1 LKKIKA
7 AKISRAIG
15 AEFLQGNP
23 ENLYEGISID
33 SRQIKSGQLFFAM
46 RGKNYDAHD
55 YAVQAVSSGASGLVL
70 ERVVPDLPSGV
81 DVFLVPDTLAALQ
94 SLARY
99 NRSAFNIP
107 VIAVTGSVG
116 KTTTKDLMAVVLSV
130 KFNTLKTTGNQN
142 NEIGL
147 PLTLLNLNE
156 SHEALVVEMA
166 MRGPGE
172 IDFLCGLAL
181 PNAAIITNIGEAH
194 LGLLGSVENIAQ
206 AKGELLEHIPV
217 SGFAVLNAQSPFIFK
232 QAARCRGK
240 VIFFGAA
247 SNLDIY
253 ARDIR
258 ISGEG
263 SAFTVEAGGR
273 SFNIFLPLPGAH
285 NVLNAL
291 SVIGAALELGF
302 TAGEITEGLARI
314 TLSGSRLEIID
325 LKDITVI
332 NDTYNA
338 NPSSVK
344 AALEAL
350 AEVAEG
356 KRKIAVLGDMLELG
370 EKADSFHNQL
380 GESIASTGVDY
391 LITVGGLAR
400 QMALGAMNNGM
411 AGSHVFICDSNAE
424 GFGKLKELL
433 LAGDVV
439 LVKGSRGMRMEEI
452 IQALIAMNH

>member
-1 LKKIKA
+1 LRKIKA
-7 AKISRAIG
+7 AKIGQVIG
-15 AEFLQGNP
+15 ADFLQGNP
-23 ENLYEGISID
+23 ENWYKGVSID
-33 SRQIKSGQLFFAM
+33 SRQIESGQLFFAI

-55 YAVQAVSSGASGLVL
+55 FAVQAVFAGASGLVL
-70 ERVVPDLPSGV
+70 ERMVPDLPPGV

-107 VIAVTGSVG
+107 VIAVTGSAG
-116 KTTTKDLMAVVLSV
+116 KTTTKDLMAGVLSV

-147 PLTLLNLNE
+147 PLTLLSLDE
-156 SHEALVVEMA
+156 SHEALVAEMA

-172 IDFLCGLAL
+172 IDFLCRLAV

-194 LGLLGSVENIAQ
+194 LELLGSVEKIAQ
-206 AKGELLEHIPV
+206 AKGELLEHIPAG
-217 SGFAVLNAQSPFIFK
+217 GFAVLNAQSPYIYM
-232 QAARCRGK
+232 QAARCRGR
-240 VIFFGAA
+240 VIFFGAS

-263 SAFTVEAGGR
+263 STFTVEAEGY
-273 SFNIFLPLPGAH
+273 SFNIFLPLPGLH

-302 TAGEITEGLARI
+302 TTGEITEGLARI
-314 TLSGSRLEIID
+314 ALSGSRLEMLNLKGII
-325 LKDITVI
+325 VI

-344 AALEAL
+344 AALEVL
-350 AEVAEG
+350 AEVADD

-370 EKADSFHNQL
+370 EKADLFHNQL

-391 LITVGGLAR
+391 LITVGRLAR
-400 QMALGAMNNGM
+400 QIALGAIKSGM
-411 AGSHVFICDSNAE
+411 SGSHIFICDSNAE
-424 GFGKLKELL
+424 GFEKLEKL
-433 LAGDVV
+433 LATDDVV
-439 LVKGSRGMRMEEI
+439 LIKGSRGMHMEEI
-452 IQALIAMNH
+452 IQALSADH

>member
-1 LKKIKA
+1 LRKIKA
-7 AKISRAIG
+7 AEISQAIG
-15 AEFLQGNP
+15 ADFLQGNP
-23 ENLYEGISID
+23 ENLYKGISID
-33 SRQIKSGQLFFAM
+33 SRHIENGQLFFAI
-46 RGKNYDAHD
+46 RGNNYDAHD
-55 YAVQAVSSGASGLVL
+55 FAVQAVSEGASGLVL
-70 ERVVPDLPSGV
+70 ERIVPDLPSGV
-81 DVFLVPDTLAALQ
+81 DVFLAPDTLAALQ
-94 SLARY
+94 SLARH

-107 VIAVTGSVG
+107 VIAVTGSAG
-116 KTTTKDLMAVVLSV
+116 KTTTKDLMAGVLSV

-147 PLTLLNLNE
+147 PLTLLSLNE

-166 MRGPGE
+166 MRGLGE
-172 IDFLCGLAL
+172 IDFLCRLAL

-194 LGLLGSVENIAQ
+194 LELLGSVERIAQ
-206 AKGELLEHIPV
+206 AKGELLEHIPA
-217 SGFAVLNAQSPFIFK
+217 SGFAVLNAQSPYIYK
-232 QAARCRGK
+232 QVARCPGK
-240 VIFFGAA
+240 VIFFGTA

-258 ISGEG
+258 ISNEG
-263 SAFTVEAGGR
+263 SAFTVEAEGR
-273 SFNIFLPLPGAH
+273 SFNIFLPLPGLH
-285 NVLNAL
+285 NILNAL

-302 TAGEITEGLARI
+302 TAGEITEGLAKI

-325 LKDITVI
+325 LKGVTVI

-350 AEVAEG
+350 AEVADN

-370 EKADSFHNQL
+370 EKADLFHNQL

-391 LITVGGLAR
+391 LITVGQLAR
-400 QMALGAMNNGM
+400 QIALGAIQSGM
-411 AGSHVFICDSNAE
+411 SGSHVFICDSNDE
-424 GFGKLKELL
+424 SIEKLEKLL
-433 LAGDVV
+433 NADDVV

-452 IQALIAMNH
+452 IQALSTNH

>member
-1 LKKIKA
+1 MRKIKA
-7 AKISRAIG
+7 AEISQAIG
-15 AEFLQGNP
+15 ADFLQGNP
-23 ENLYEGISID
+23 ENLYKGISID
-33 SRQIKSGQLFFAM
+33 SRHIENGQLFFAI
-46 RGKNYDAHD
+46 RGNNYDAHD
-55 YAVQAVSSGASGLVL
+55 FAVQAVSEGASGLVL
-70 ERVVPDLPSGV
+70 ERIVPDLPSGV
-81 DVFLVPDTLAALQ
+81 DVFLAPDTLAALQ
-94 SLARY
+94 SLARH

-107 VIAVTGSVG
+107 VIAVTGSAG
-116 KTTTKDLMAVVLSV
+116 KTTTKDLMAGVLSV

-147 PLTLLNLNE
+147 PLTLLSLNE

-166 MRGPGE
+166 MRGLGE
-172 IDFLCGLAL
+172 IDFLCRLAL

-194 LGLLGSVENIAQ
+194 LELLGSVERIAQ
-206 AKGELLEHIPV
+206 AKGELLEHIPA
-217 SGFAVLNAQSPFIFK
+217 SGFAVLNAQSPYIYK
-232 QAARCRGK
+232 QVARCPGK
-240 VIFFGAA
+240 VIFFGTA

-258 ISGEG
+258 ISNEG
-263 SAFTVEAGGR
+263 SAFTVEAEGR
-273 SFNIFLPLPGAH
+273 SFNIFLPLPGLH
-285 NVLNAL
+285 NILNAL

-302 TAGEITEGLARI
+302 TAGEITEGLAKI

-325 LKDITVI
+325 LKGVTVI

-350 AEVAEG
+350 AEVADN

-370 EKADSFHNQL
+370 EKADLFHNQL

-391 LITVGGLAR
+391 LITVGQLAR
-400 QMALGAMNNGM
+400 QIALGAIQSGM
-411 AGSHVFICDSNAE
+411 SGSHVFICDSNDE
-424 GFGKLKELL
+424 SIEKLEKLL
-433 LAGDVV
+433 NADDVV

-452 IQALIAMNH
+452 IQALSTNH

>member
-7 AKISRAIG
+7 AEISRAIG
-15 AEFLQGNP
+15 ADFLQGSP
-23 ENLYEGISID
+23 ENWYEGISID
-33 SRQIKSGQLFFAM
+33 SRQIKSGQLFFAI

-55 YAVQAVSSGASGLVL
+55 FAVQAASAGASGLVL
-70 ERVVPDLPSGV
+70 ERMIPDLPPGV
-81 DVFLVPDTLAALQ
+81 DVFLAPDTLAALQ

-107 VIAVTGSVG
+107 VIAVTGSAG
-116 KTTTKDLMAVVLSV
+116 KTTTKDLMAGILSV
-130 KFNTLKTTGNQN
+130 KFNTLKTIGNQN

-147 PLTLLNLNE
+147 PLTLLGLDE
-156 SHEALVVEMA
+156 SHEALVIEMA

-172 IDFLCGLAL
+172 IDFLCRLAL

-194 LGLLGSVENIAQ
+194 LELLGSVEKIAQ
-206 AKGELLEHIPV
+206 AKGELLEHIPAD
-217 SGFAVLNAQSPFIFK
+217 GFAVLNAQSPYIYN

-240 VIFFGAA
+240 VIFFGTS

-253 ARDIR
+253 AHDIR
-258 ISGEG
+258 VSGEG
-263 SAFTVEAGGR
+263 SAFTVEAEGR
-273 SFNIFLPLPGAH
+273 SFNIFLPLPGLH

-302 TAGEITEGLARI
+302 STDEITQGLAYI
-314 TLSGSRLEIID
+314 ALSGSRLEMIN
-325 LKDITVI
+325 LKGITVI

-344 AALEAL
+344 AALEVL
-350 AEVAEG
+350 AEVADD

-370 EKADSFHNQL
+370 EKADLFHNQL
-380 GESIASTGVDY
+380 GESIAPTGVDY
-391 LITVGGLAR
+391 LITVGQLAR
-400 QMALGAMNNGM
+400 QIALGAIKSGM
-411 AGSHVFICDSNAE
+411 PGRHIFICGSNAE
-424 GFGKLKELL
+424 GLEKLEKLL
-433 LAGDVV
+433 LDGDVV

-452 IQALIAMNH
+452 VQALSANQ

>member
-1 LKKIKA
+1 MKKIKA
-7 AKISRAIG
+7 AEISRATG
-15 AEFLQGNP
+15 ADFLQGNP
-23 ENLYEGISID
+23 ENCYSGISID
-33 SRQIKSGQLFFAM
+33 SRLIKNGQLFFAV

-55 YAVQAVSSGASGLVL
+55 FADQAVLSGASGLVL
-70 ERVVPDLPSGV
+70 ERMVPDLPPGV

-94 SLARY
+94 NLARY

-107 VIAVTGSVG
+107 VVAVTGSSG
-116 KTTTKDLMAVVLSV
+116 KTTTKDLMAGILSV

-147 PLTLLNLNE
+147 PLTLLKLDE
-156 SHEALVVEMA
+156 SHEALVTEMA
-166 MRGPGE
+166 MRGLGE
-172 IDFLCGLAL
+172 IDFLCRLAL

-194 LGLLGSVENIAQ
+194 LELLGSVEKIAQ
-206 AKGELLEHIPV
+206 AKGELLENIPAN
-217 SGFAVLNAQSPFIFK
+217 GFAVLNAQSPHIYK

-240 VIFFGAA
+240 VIFFGTS

-263 SAFTVEAGGR
+263 SAFTVETEGR
-273 SFNIFLPLPGAH
+273 SFNVFLPLPGLH

-291 SVIGAALELGF
+291 SVIGTALELGF
-302 TAGEITEGLARI
+302 TTDEIVQGLARI
-314 TLSGSRLEIID
+314 ALSGSRLEMID
-325 LKDITVI
+325 LKGVTII

-338 NPSSVK
+338 NPSSVR
-344 AALEAL
+344 AALEVL
-350 AEVAEG
+350 AEIADD
-356 KRKIAVLGDMLELG
+356 KRRIAVLGDMLELG
-370 EKADSFHNQL
+370 EKADLFHDQL

-391 LITVGGLAR
+391 LITVGQLAR
-400 QMALGAMNNGM
+400 QMALGAEKSGM
-411 AGSHVFICDSNAE
+411 PGSRIFICDSNAE
-424 GFGKLKELL
+424 GYRKLEQLL

-452 IQALIAMNH
+452 IQALSADH